1 MFVKESDK
9 MLKRIIS
16 PVVSVWNDFLH
27 WWNAIPQEVMS
38 TKLMHHYEVTRFLM
52 STVSFIAF
60 IGIPYSYIIS
70 AHVQGNVWNTIILI
84 NIVAVFSFVYSIAIN
99 GKLSNPFR
107 KRRGFTALIVVNK
120 FLFFGC
126 MLYVAANSSGR
137 NSAAPVPDI
146 LLCLYLWSLLYC
158 YSKVIQWLIKLSVNK
173 DIVWPETAID
183 NTKYFKLDSVWRQY
197 NQMTRPDRDMYPVG
211 ISQEEKDE
219 FDKELHRYP
228 ESVNTNEYIARNA
241 GLPNQLVKQAKELDQ
256 VGAYSL
262 PNVQLETP
270 WPLRYQFKVPVNY
283 YMQGT
288 VIVPKKR

>member
-1 MFVKESDK
+1 M
-9 MLKRIIS
+9 
-16 PVVSVWNDFLH
+16 VVSVWGDFLR
-27 WWNAIPQEVMS
+27 WWNAIPQEVLS

-52 STVSFIAF
+52 STESFIAF
-60 IGIPYSYIIS
+60 IGVPYLYIRQYWNQFSI
-70 AHVQGNVWNTIILI
+70 HVQENVQGTIILV
-84 NIVAVFSFVYSIAIN
+84 NIAAVFGVAYLMIIN
-99 GKLSNPFR
+99 GKLSTPFR
-107 KRRGFTALIVVNK
+107 MRAIFASLIVINK

-126 MLYVAANSSGR
+126 TLYAAANSGGI
-137 NSAAPVPDI
+137 NNAAPGPDI
-146 LLCLYLWSLLYC
+146 LLYLYLWFLLYC

-173 DIVWPETAID
+173 DIVWSETAVG

-228 ESVNTNEYIARNA
+228 ESVNTNEYIARKA
-241 GLPNQLVKQAKELDQ
+241 GLPKQLVQQAKELDRF
-256 VGAYSL
+256 GAYSL

-283 YMQGT
+283 YMQRT
-288 VIVPKKR
+288 AIVPKKR